1 MSLGAVTATDAAW
14 LCGLLQ
20 TGDSF
25 FPTGSYAH
33 SFGLEGL
40 VQAEVV
46 NNRDTLRAFLRD
58 AVVPSLQHVE
68 LPLACHGWRVLG
80 DPQDWEL
87 VGRIAI
93 LAHAQRSPR
102 EARVAME
109 NIGRQRAELCA
120 QLSDHALAKAYL
132 ERAARHRWPH
142 VPVLST
148 ALEARVL
155 GAPLPALL
163 AAIIYQT
170 FSGLIAAAMKLIRL
184 GHQAAQSL
192 LAELLQSAPMLAE
205 TAPEVPVT
213 DIGWFNPWLDIA
225 AARHETSDFRLF
237 IS

>member
-1 MSLGAVTATDAAW
+1 MSSEAVTATDTGW
-14 LCGLLQ
+14 LCRLLQ

-40 VQAEVV
+40 VQVGVV
-46 NNRDTLRAFLRD
+46 HDRDTLRAFLRD
-58 AVVPSLQHVE
+58 AVVPALRHVE
-68 LPLACHGWRVLG
+68 LPLASHAWRALG
-80 DPQDWEL
+80 DPPDWER
-87 VGRIAI
+87 VGMLAI

-109 NIGRQRAELCA
+109 NIGRQRAELSA
-120 QLSDHALAKAYL
+120 QLSRHWLAEAYL
-132 ERAARHRWPH
+132 AHAAEHRWPH
-142 VPVLST
+142 VPVLSS
-148 ALEARVL
+148 ALEARVF

-170 FSGLIAAAMKLIRL
+170 FAGLIAAAMKLIRL
-184 GHQAAQSL
+184 GHQAAQMT
-192 LAELLQSAPMLAE
+192 LAEMLQSASTLA
-205 TAPEVPVT
+205 TSAPLVPIE